1 MAKTFPL
8 SPLSSQSTII
18 TLNKVNDVYF
28 DKLFVS
34 QNNTALSA
42 AIKAKVLLVDRFTM
56 PIISMSFSQSQL
68 LQKDVIL
75 IEMLDNVHDL
85 SVMKHLN
92 CVIYVKPHRTS
103 IAQVC
108 AELASP
114 HYSHYQLFFNNTVSK
129 GDLEKIASAD
139 EYEVVNQVAELFQDF
154 SIVNDNLFTIESCI
168 YAGSQNPTVEESLS
182 LSSLLLSLS
191 KCPVIKYDTK
201 SLESKRLASE
211 VLYYINSNSN
221 NNLFDDLNKNNDT
234 PPTLLILDRKHDP
247 VTPLVTPWTYQS
259 MIHEL
264 IGVSRNVVNL
274 GQEQLTLS
282 ETQDAFF
289 RESMY
294 LNYGDLTEKFQK
306 HVDDYKKQTKQSSIE
321 NLKTQDLTE
330 LKKILTRFPEFKKLS
345 NNILKHLNI
354 ISEIDK
360 QISAQ
365 NLWAIGE
372 LQQTIVCELEGHQQ
386 IRTRL
391 MDMVADASI
400 STINK
405 VKLLVLYVAKFPKNP
420 DMEVFLAK
428 LNDPI
433 TTNPPPT
440 ASQISLIRNFSRH
453 FRARLDAAGPEPDTN
468 LGQLFSKNR
477 IKIQQLFNTNVAAST
492 TNRMPKNDNIYM
504 QYVPRL
510 SEILAS
516 VTSRDSPAQSRES
529 SPQTQDL
536 ALLVPD
542 VVASQYGDAG
552 AAGTHEVIVYFKGGV
567 TYEEARL
574 VHDLQ
579 SLTPDINYI
588 VGGDC
593 VLNSEQWVERMC
605 DEVNGAREADQPDRR
620 AQLRDL
626 L

>member
-8 SPLSSQSTII
+8 SPLSSRSTII

-108 AELASP
+108 VELASP

-168 YAGSQNPTVEESLS
+168 YAGSQNATVEESLS

-391 MDMVADASI
+391 MDMIADASI

-453 FRARLDAAGPEPDTN
+453 FRVRLDAAGPEPDTN

-477 IKIQQLFNTNVAAST
+477 IKIQQLFNTNAAST

-593 VLNSEQWVERMC
+593 VLNSEQWVEKMC

>member
-1 MAKTFPL
+1 
-8 SPLSSQSTII
+8 
-18 TLNKVNDVYF
+18 
-28 DKLFVS
+28 
-34 QNNTALSA
+34 
-42 AIKAKVLLVDRFTM
+42 
-56 PIISMSFSQSQL
+56 
-68 LQKDVIL
+68 
-75 IEMLDNVHDL
+75 
-85 SVMKHLN
+85 
-92 CVIYVKPHRTS
+92 
-103 IAQVC
+103 
-108 AELASP
+108 
-114 HYSHYQLFFNNTVSK
+114 
-129 GDLEKIASAD
+129 
-139 EYEVVNQVAELFQDF
+139 
-154 SIVNDNLFTIESCI
+154 
-168 YAGSQNPTVEESLS
+168 
-182 LSSLLLSLS
+182 
-191 KCPVIKYDTK
+191 
-201 SLESKRLASE
+201 
-211 VLYYINSNSN
+211 
-221 NNLFDDLNKNNDT
+221 KNNDT

-391 MDMVADASI
+391 MDMIADASI

-440 ASQISLIRNFSRH
+440 VSQISLIRNFSRH
-453 FRARLDAAGPEPDTN
+453 FRVRLDAAGPEPDTN

-593 VLNSEQWVERMC
+593 ILNSEQWVEKMC